1 MSEVIELLEYTV
13 NELGDISNPKYV
25 LETDPVSKAIEL
37 MKENHIGSCLVI
49 DENVKLKGFFT
60 ERDVLN
66 KVVNHDESLTQEI
79 RHYMTQN
86 PQTIQANDS
95 VVIALSM
102 MTHGKFR
109 NLPVVN
115 MEGRAVGAISISD
128 IMLFFTNH
136 LKDD

>member
-49 DENVKLKGFFT
+49 DENVKLKGIFT

>member
-1 MSEVIELLEYTV
+1 MSELIELLEYTV
-13 NELGDISNPKYV
+13 TELGDISNPRYV
-25 LETDPVSKAIEL
+25 LDTDPVSRAIDL

-49 DENVKLKGFFT
+49 DENVKLKGIFT

-79 RHYMTQN
+79 KHYMTKN

>member
-25 LETDPVSKAIEL
+25 LETDPVSKAIDL

-49 DENVKLKGFFT
+49 DENVKLKGIFT

>member
-13 NELGDISNPKYV
+13 SELGDISDPKYV
-25 LETDPVSKAIEL
+25 LESDPVSKAIGL
-37 MKENHIGSCLVI
+37 MKENNIGSCLVI
-49 DENVKLKGFFT
+49 DENVQLKGIFT

-66 KVVNHDESLTQEI
+66 KIVENGEHLNEPVKKH
-79 RHYMTQN
+79 MTLD

-95 VVIALSM
+95 IVVALSM
-102 MTHGKFR
+102 MSHGKFR
-109 NLPVVN
+109 HLPVVN
-115 MEGRAVGAISISD
+115 MEGRAVGAISIRD

>member
-1 MSEVIELLEYTV
+1 M
-13 NELGDISNPKYV
+13 
-25 LETDPVSKAIEL
+25 
-37 MKENHIGSCLVI
+37 
-49 DENVKLKGFFT
+49 T
-60 ERDVLN
+60 E
-66 KVVNHDESLTQEI
+66 
-79 RHYMTQN
+79 N

>member
-25 LETDPVSKAIEL
+25 LETDPVSKAIDL

-49 DENVKLKGFFT
+49 DENVKLKGIFT

-128 IMLFFTNH
+128 IMLFFINH

>member
-13 NELGDISNPKYV
+13 NELGDISNPRYV
-25 LETDPVSKAIEL
+25 LETDPVSRAIDL

-49 DENVKLKGFFT
+49 DENVKLKGIFT

-79 RHYMTQN
+79 KHYMTKN

>member
-25 LETDPVSKAIEL
+25 LETDPVSKAIDL

-49 DENVKLKGFFT
+49 DENVKLKGIFT

-79 RHYMTQN
+79 KHYMTEN

>member
-13 NELGDISNPKYV
+13 NELGDILNPKYV
-25 LETDPVSKAIEL
+25 LETDPVSKAIDL

-49 DENVKLKGFFT
+49 DENVKLKGIFT

>member
-25 LETDPVSKAIEL
+25 LETDPVSKAIDL

-49 DENVKLKGFFT
+49 DENVKLKGIFT

-79 RHYMTQN
+79 KHYMTKN